1 MRMRSHLEKWSQETG
16 WVLDKAAEQVD
27 RPQLALCFASK
38 AALAEGCT
46 AALKARHPEALVAA
60 CSTGGEILGRDVHV
74 DAAAAALVRFD
85 KSRLAT
91 ARAACTAPQHS
102 FAAGESL
109 ARQLQQS
116 EDLRGVIVLAD
127 GLHVNGAKLVEG
139 LRAVLGDAVVIVGG
153 LAGDGADFKETCVGL
168 DIEPAPQELAAIG
181 LYGEDLA
188 LGSSSF
194 GGWDAFGP
202 ERQITKA
209 DGSVLYELDG
219 QPALALYKRYLGEEA
234 ANLPASALLF
244 PLAIRRSGQDAETL
258 TRTIVGVDEEAQSLT
273 FAGEMPQGWSAQ
285 LMRGTVDRI
294 VSGAADAAQ
303 AAGVAECQPGQSLGI
318 LISCIGRRLML
329 GQRVQEEVEAVGD
342 EWPGVPVVGFYSY
355 GEIGPHGVT
364 GRCTLHNQT
373 MTALLVTER

>member
-1 MRMRSHLEKWSQETG
+1 MKSHVEKWSQSFGWRVEGETFC
-16 WVLDKAAEQVD
+16 VD

-38 AALAEGCT
+38 TALAGGCV
-46 AALKARHPEALVAA
+46 AALKARYPDALVAA
-60 CSTGGEILGRDVHV
+60 CSTGGEIIGRDVHV
-74 DAAAAALVRFD
+74 DAATAALVHFD
-85 KSRLAT
+85 KSRLLT
-91 ARAACTAPQHS
+91 ARAVCGSPDQS
-102 FAAGESL
+102 YGAGESL
-109 ARQLQQS
+109 GRQLLGHG
-116 EDLRGVIVLAD
+116 DLRGVIVLAD
-127 GLHVNGAKLVEG
+127 GLHVNGAGLVEG
-139 LRAVLGDAVVIVGG
+139 LRAVLGETVVIVGG
-153 LAGDGADFKETCVGL
+153 LAGDGADFKETLVGL
-168 DIEPAPQELAAIG
+168 DGDPAAQALLAIG
-181 LYGEDLA
+181 LCGEDLA

-202 ERQITKA
+202 ERKITKA
-209 DGSVLYELDG
+209 DGPVLYELDG

-244 PLAIRRSGQDAETL
+244 PLAIRRDGADTETL

-303 AAGVAECQPGQSLGI
+303 AAGLPSAAPEGSLGI

-329 GQRVQEEVEAVGD
+329 GQRVQEEVEAVAD

>member
-1 MRMRSHLEKWSQETG
+1 MKSHVEKWSEAQSWAPDG
-16 WVLDKAAEQVD
+16 ANRMVSD
-27 RPQLALCFASK
+27 PQIALCFASK
-38 AALAEGCT
+38 AALDAGCVS
-46 AALKARHPEALVAA
+46 ALKARYPNTLIAA
-60 CSTGGEILGRDVHV
+60 CSTGGEILGRDVTV
-74 DAAAAALVRFD
+74 DSAAAALVRFD

-91 ARAACTAPQHS
+91 ARAVCSAASQS

-109 ARQLQQS
+109 GLQLLS
-116 EDLRGVIVLAD
+116 APELRGVIVLAD
-127 GLHVNGAKLVEG
+127 GLHVNGAGLVEG
-139 LRAVLGDAVVIVGG
+139 LRTVLGDKVVIVGG
-153 LAGDGADFKETCVGL
+153 LAGDGADFKETRVGL
-168 DIEPAPQELAAIG
+168 DIEPAQEELVAIG
-181 LYGEDLA
+181 LYGESLV

-202 ERQITKA
+202 ERRITKA
-209 DGSVLYELDG
+209 DGPVLYELDG

-244 PLAIRRSGQDAETL
+244 PLAIRRDGHDAETL
-258 TRTIVGVDEEAQSLT
+258 TRTIVGVDEETQSLT
-273 FAGEMPQGWSAQ
+273 FAGEMPQDWSAQ

-294 VSGAADAAQ
+294 VSGAADAAR
-303 AAGVAECQPGQSLGI
+303 AAALDSADPADSLGI